1 MNNIKYLFLLFFCT
15 HSLAMIIDNL
25 DDIKA
30 DWTAISDQVMG
41 GISEVNFNLIDDG
54 NEKFYRLNGVVSTKN
69 NGGFIQS
76 RVNININ
83 SDNYEGLRIKVKGN
97 NNEYYVHL
105 RVPRMMPW
113 NYYYAKFYASEEW
126 SVVELPLKSFKFSRN
141 QNISLKSSKI
151 NSIGLVAYGRNFY
164 AELDIGNIELY

>member
-1 MNNIKYLFLLFFCT
+1 MNNIVLVKW
-15 HSLAMIIDNL
+15 
-25 DDIKA
+25 DDILVFFLVCRIVNKWFFQSNGWKA
-30 DWTAISDQVMG
+30 F
-41 GISEVNFNLIDDG
+41 FNLIDDG
-54 NEKFYRLNGVVSTKN
+54 NEKFYRLKGEVSTKN

-97 NNEYYVHL
+97 NNDYYVHL

-113 NYYYAKFYASEEW
+113 NYYYAKFYATEEW